1 MDIGWQPILISIGF
15 IILLMALLV
24 WNLDHSQTAWHPVR
38 PKPVMTKAEIIFYE
52 RVVRAVTN
60 IGGIDVFPQVAMGA
74 VLEVKNSVEKNQRR
88 AVRNRFDRKIMD
100 FVIVDAE
107 TNVLL
112 IIELDDST
120 HDSARDK
127 ARDRITE
134 SAGYPT
140 MRIRGKAARS
150 DEEIERQIRNYL
162 AFRPS

>member
-1 MDIGWQPILISIGF
+1 MDIGWLPILAAAALIV
-15 IILLMALLV
+15 LLMALLV
-24 WNLDHSQTAWHPVR
+24 WKLHDSPSARHPVR
-38 PKPVMTKAEIIFYE
+38 SKPVMTKAEIIFYQ

-74 VLEVKNSVEKNQRR
+74 VLEVKNSVDKNQRR

-120 HDSARDK
+120 HDMTRDK

-140 MRIRGKAARS
+140 MRIRGKEARS
-150 DEEIERQIRNYL
+150 DEEVERQIRNYL